1 MSRNRRHRS
10 RPARMGTLVAL
21 VLVALGCAPNASVR
35 KDAGGFITARDAA
48 AMPDL
53 VAARRAV
60 SQYIGSGRYE
70 ADIASVV
77 AEARRYLQTRARAG
91 GRLAIIIDET
101 SLSNLPALEANQWGY
116 VLGGPCDL
124 PRGPCG
130 VVRWIE
136 MARSDPILPVRDL
149 ASLARRLGVAVFFIT
164 GRAESMREATERNLR
179 AAGYEWTG
187 LVLRPDGQPPPSAA
201 DFKAPER
208 KRIADQGY
216 AIVVNVGDQVS
227 DLAGGHAE
235 RAYKLPNP
243 IYLIP

>member
-1 MSRNRRHRS
+1 
-10 RPARMGTLVAL
+10 MGTLVAL
-21 VLVALGCAPNASVR
+21 VLVALGCAPGASLR
-35 KDAGGFITARDAA
+35 QDAHGFITAPDAA

-53 VAARRAV
+53 VATRRAV

-77 AEARRYLQTRARAG
+77 GEARRYLEARARAG
-91 GRLAIIIDET
+91 GRLAIVLDIDET

-130 VVRWIE
+130 IIRWIE
-136 MARSDPILPVRDL
+136 MARSDPIRPVRDL
-149 ASLARRLGVAVFFIT
+149 AMLARRLGVAVFFIT
-164 GRAESMREATERNLR
+164 GRAEWMREATERNLH
-179 AAGYEWTG
+179 AAGFEWTG
-187 LVLRPDGQPPPSAA
+187 LVLQPDGQQLPSAA

-216 AIVVNVGDQVS
+216 TIIVNVGDQLS